1 MAFIREQLQRFANK
15 STKFIGMHWGER
27 FPFWYVCEYPKAG
40 GTWLSRMVSDYLDI
54 PMPQYS
60 VMPMGCQCVIHNH
73 WMYSAKLR
81 RCFYLYR
88 DGRDVM
94 VSFYFYRM
102 RNMQQNAETPFNRR
116 MRRRYDA
123 AFGAGFDPDDIRRH
137 LPAFIDL
144 EMRKPMN
151 ARINWPTHIR
161 QWCTPRDKHV
171 AYLSYE
177 ELLSTPVETLARCL
191 GQFVDEPIDLDRLRA
206 TVDRYSFSRMAGRK
220 RGEEDRSSFLRKGV
234 AGDWTSH
241 FTREAAQVFE
251 KYAGQ
256 TLIDLGYERDRAWVD
271 SCAG

>member
-15 STKFIGMHWGER
+15 STKFIGMHWGET

-73 WMYSAKLR
+73 WMYSAQLR

-102 RNMQQNAETPFNRR
+102 RNMQQKPETPFNRR
-116 MRRRYDA
+116 MRQRYDV
-123 AFGAGFDPDDIRRH
+123 AFGAGFNPEDVRKH
-137 LPAFIDL
+137 LPAFIEL

-151 ARINWPTHIR
+151 ARINWPTHIG
-161 QWCTPRDKHV
+161 QWCSPRHEQV

-177 ELLSTPVETLARCL
+177 ELLATPVETLARCI
-191 GQFVDEPIDLDRLRA
+191 GQFVDEAVNLERLQS
-206 TVDRYSFSRMAGRK
+206 TVDRYSFNRMAGRQ
-220 RGEEDRSSFLRKGV
+220 RGEEDRGSFLRKGV
-234 AGDWTSH
+234 AGDWKNH
-241 FTREAAQVFE
+241 FTREAAQVFD
-251 KYAGQ
+251 KYAGP
-256 TLIDLGYERDRAWVD
+256 TLIDLGYEKDRAWVD
-271 SCAG
+271 SCAD